1 MECRQRGAISDEE
14 MLAYLAGEEVRPAV
28 LEHLATCPTCATRVE
43 SYRRLELTL
52 LQSLYRWDC
61 PPAQVLGEYYLGLLN
76 KEVAVAVRFH
86 LATCQHCT
94 GELAV
99 LSHFLAAET
108 QLAEASPLSELDLAE
123 LELAAS
129 LALEQAEEAS
139 AEAEAD
145 TGEALPWPSSW
156 PLDDGPSQARSLAA
170 ARPGRASLGEQM
182 ASGARRIV
190 ATLLAPQPRLAYQRD
205 LAPTEQAEA
214 LWPRRYS
221 AEDFSISLHVEHGS
235 SHQDGLELIGFV
247 TRKGTA
253 LEALQGTPVRLTAAS
268 GAVRSGKIDELG
280 NFLFSALAPET
291 YTLELQFPEG
301 TVVIESLQLAL
312 PE

>member
-14 MLAYLAGEEVRPAV
+14 MLAYLAGEQVRPAV

-94 GELAV
+94 AELAI
-99 LSHFLAAET
+99 LSHFLTAET

-129 LALEQAEEAS
+129 LALEQEEAS
-139 AEAEAD
+139 TETEAEAS
-145 TGEALPWPSSW
+145 EALPWPSSW
-156 PLDDGPSQARSLAA
+156 PLDDGPSQARPLAA

-182 ASGARRIV
+182 ASSARRIV

-205 LAPTEQAEA
+205 LTQMEQAEA

-221 AEDFSISLHVEHGS
+221 AEDFSISLHVEYGP

-268 GAVRSGKIDELG
+268 GTVRSGKIDELG
-280 NFLFSALAPET
+280 NFLFSALAPEM

>member
-28 LEHLATCPTCATRVE
+28 LEHLATCPACATQVE

-94 GELAV
+94 AELAV
-99 LSHFLAAET
+99 LSHFLSGET
-108 QLAEASPLSELDLAE
+108 RLAEASPLSDLDLAE

-129 LALEQAEEAS
+129 LALEQEEEERS
-139 AEAEAD
+139 VEDER
-145 TGEALPWPSSW
+145 GEALPWPSSW
-156 PLDDGPSQARSLAA
+156 PLDDGPPQVRPLASARAG
-170 ARPGRASLGEQM
+170 RPSLGEQM
-182 ASGARRIV
+182 AAGARRIV

-205 LAPTEQAEA
+205 LAQAEQAGPR
-214 LWPRRYS
+214 WPRRYS
-221 AEDFSISLHVEHGS
+221 AEDFSISLHVEQGS
-235 SHQDGLELIGFV
+235 SLQDGLELIGFV

-253 LEALQGTPVRLTAAS
+253 LEALQGTPVLLTASS
-268 GAVRSGKIDELG
+268 GTVRSGRIDELG
-280 NFLFSALAPET
+280 NFLFSSLAPET

-312 PE
+312 SE

>member
-28 LEHLATCPTCATRVE
+28 LEHLTTCPACATRVE

-86 LATCQHCT
+86 LATCQHCAA
-94 GELAV
+94 ELAV
-99 LSHFLAAET
+99 LSHFLASET
-108 QLAEASPLSELDLAE
+108 RLAEASPLSELDLAE

-129 LALEQAEEAS
+129 LALEQEEEAP
-139 AEAEAD
+139 AEAEV
-145 TGEALPWPSSW
+145 GEMLPWPSSW
-156 PLDDGPSQARSLAA
+156 SLDDGPPPQTHPLAS
-170 ARPGRASLGEQM
+170 ARPGRPSLGEQM
-182 ASGARRIV
+182 AASARRIV

-205 LAPTEQAEA
+205 LTPSEQAEA

-221 AEDFSISLHVEHGS
+221 AEDVSISLHVEHGS
-235 SHQDGLELIGFV
+235 SRQDGLELIGFV

-268 GAVRSGKIDELG
+268 GTVRSGRIDELG